1 MRHAGTQ
8 DIETPRLLL
17 RRLLPEDA
25 PQFVKDYHSY
35 YKTRRGYH
43 PRSLNSGSGWN
54 VTSSLP
60 FINMPILQ
68 YSSEIRSAVL
78 LVHGEKAHSRYFS
91 EGAYEKLTGDN
102 ILDQFMDEIYK
113 L

>member
-43 PRSLNSGSGWN
+43 PRP
-54 VTSSLP
+54 SSYCTRQEFDVP
-60 FINMPILQ
+60 T
-68 YSSEIRSAVL
+68 
-78 LVHGEKAHSRYFS
+78 KAD
-91 EGAYEKLTGDN
+91 AK
-102 ILDQFMDEIYK
+102 
-113 L
+113 